1 MDSATKSALVV
12 DLVKV
17 FVIAATYHV
26 LWALHNS
33 SSLLTEAFLFE
44 AAFLLAGVVLYHVV
58 VAKYVNQ
65 YNAKNM

>member
-17 FVIAATYHV
+17 LAIAATYHV

-33 SSLLTEAFLFE
+33 APVVTESFLYE
-44 AAFLLAGVVLYHVV
+44 SAFLLAGVVLYHVV
-58 VAKYVNQ
+58 LSKSVNQ

>member
-17 FVIAATYHV
+17 LAIAATYHV

-33 SSLLTEAFLFE
+33 APVVTENFLFE
-44 AAFLLAGVVLYHVV
+44 SAFLLAGVVLYHVV
-58 VAKYVNQ
+58 LSKSVNQ